1 MGELINGRTPEHIK
15 AGLRCRVIGDTK
27 CSDCAYYGTFLYE
40 IGQREYECDDID
52 SDALALIERLEAER
66 DVALAKVPRW
76 ISVEERLPESGVHV
90 FVLCEIRAN
99 GGAVR
104 RYVCDGFHV
113 EAWKEKAGCYSEDC
127 ALVYNYEDDEYYLEE
142 GWYEVIKNWEE
153 YNSVT
158 IADFVTHWMPLPEPP
173 KEDA

>member
-1 MGELINGRTPEHIK
+1 MAEMINGKTPEEIK
-15 AGLRCRVIGDTK
+15 AALDYCSHDTCGDN
-27 CSDCAYYGTFLYE
+27 DECAYLDEE
-40 IGQREYECDDID
+40 IRCWEKVMK
-52 SDALALIERLEAER
+52 DALEYIQHLEA
-66 DVALAKVPRW
+66 AQPKW
-76 ISVEERLPESGVHV
+76 ISVKERLPESGVHV

-99 GGAVR
+99 GSVIR

-127 ALVYNYEDDEYYLEE
+127 ALAYNDEDDEYYLEE

-158 IADFVTHWMPLPEPP
+158 IDDFVTHWMPLPNPP
-173 KEDA
+173 KENVHD

>member
-1 MGELINGRTPEHIK
+1 MTDLINGRMPEEIK
-15 AGLRCRVIGDTK
+15 AALEMCSEIRFGR
-27 CSDCAYYGTFLYE
+27 SDCPYYDGVNERCQTKLTA
-40 IGQREYECDDID
+40 
-52 SDALALIERLEAER
+52 DALALIERLESER
-66 DVALAKVPRW
+66 DAALAKVPRW

-158 IADFVTHWMPLPEPP
+158 IADFVTHWMQLPEPP